1 MIRRI
6 TTWFTR
12 TDPIFLTLL
21 GLLIFFLLILVF
33 ILFRKTRTRLGIVSL
48 QKEQESIQP
57 LEQPIEPEARPQDT
71 LEFIESLPFVTKDEF
86 RRDAEFLYGMRIYA
100 VFLPNRQYN
109 QKEQT
114 VRRLLPFLPQ
124 DFAKILYREVDR
136 RNFRFRSLC
145 AQPDAVLRTSKGLIV
160 LEYKT
165 RGGRHCSPNDWRRQL
180 RPADLIQTVLGAIA
194 VAHETNQP
202 VAPILRTTNAI
213 YYIMPT
219 PDVVE
224 FLLSRL
230 DPAARLMGHADI
242 ASSDAAQLLAVL
254 LRKRY
259 PLQDRNS
266 SAGEVAHQQMLR

>member
-1 MIRRI
+1 MQRLVSA
-6 TTWFTR
+6 WLTR
-12 TDPIFLTLL
+12 TDPIFLSLL
-21 GLLIFFLLILVF
+21 GLLIFFLLLLIL
-33 ILFRKTRTRLGIVSL
+33 ILFRKTRTRLGIL
-48 QKEQESIQP
+48 ALKKEQEIIQP
-57 LEQPIEPEARPQDT
+57 LEQPIEPEPKPSQQIQ
-71 LEFIESLPFVTKDEF
+71 FIETLPFVTKEEF
-86 RRDAEFLYGMRIYA
+86 HRDAEFLYGMRIYA

-124 DFAKILYREVDR
+124 DFARMLYREADR
-136 RNFRFRSLC
+136 RNFRYQTLC
-145 AQPDAVLRTSKGLIV
+145 AQPDGVLRCSKGLLV

-165 RGGRHCSPNDWRRQL
+165 RGGRLCSPNDWRRQL
-180 RPADLIQTVLGAIA
+180 RPADLIQTLLCAIA
-194 VAHETNQP
+194 VAYETNQA

-230 DPAARLMGHADI
+230 DPATRLMGHADI
-242 ASSDAAQLLAVL
+242 ASSDASQLLAVL

-259 PLQDRNS
+259 PLQDKNAT
-266 SAGEVAHQQMLR
+266 AGEVAHQQMFR